1 MAVSRLKITD
11 AGDQKFDIV
20 VNGQRVGIRLRNN
33 VSIDRW
39 SIDITIDDVDVLL
52 GLRVVS
58 DVDLL
63 EPYALGIGSLY
74 AGSGVL
80 GATINYDTLTNGEV
94 GLYHAI

>member
-11 AGDQKFDIV
+11 AADQKFDIV

-39 SIDITIDDVDVLL
+39 SVDVSINDALVL
-52 GLRVVS
+52 GGVRVVS
-58 DVDLL
+58 DADLL

-74 AGSGVL
+74 AGSGAL
-80 GATINYDTLTNGEV
+80 GSTINYNTLTSGEV